1 MYITICKTDDHVSLM
16 HDAGHPELVLLDNL
30 EGWGGE
36 GGRKETLHSR
46 RYLKSL
52 CDLD

>member
-1 MYITICKTDDHVSLM
+1 M
-16 HDAGHPELVLLDNL
+16 HDAGHPELMLWDSL
-30 EGWGGE
+30 GGGGGE
-36 GGRKETLHSR
+36 VGRKESLHSR